1 MKISVELSG
10 QLKQSIGK
18 SLVEVELNDAANTQ
32 DLIAQLK
39 QEYSDAM
46 QKYALDSS
54 GKLLSSLLFIVN
66 EKQVRYDEPSKL
78 KDGDVA
84 ALLSP
89 ISGGS
94 S

>member
-18 SLVEVELNDAANTQ
+18 SLVEVELKDSANTQ

-39 QEYSDAM
+39 HDYSEAM
-46 QKYALDSS
+46 EKYALDSS
-54 GKLLSSLLFIVN
+54 GRLLSSLLFIVN
-66 EKQVRYDEPSKL
+66 EKQVRYDEPSEL

-89 ISGGS
+89 ISGGE
-94 S
+94 